1 MPRYVISRVGQAL
14 LTLAM
19 LSLIVF
25 LLARVLG
32 DPLAFMLPFDS
43 LPSDVARVRLMLG
56 FDRPLIVQY
65 ADFLGQL
72 LQGDLG
78 TSTRQR
84 VPVTEL
90 ILQRWVA
97 SLTLVGTGLAG
108 ALAASIVLGVLAA
121 VFRGSPIDSAVR
133 MIAIIGQSAPA
144 FWIGIVLVQVFSVA
158 FELLP
163 SGGQG
168 GFAHLVLPAFT
179 IGLQGLAGMT
189 RLLRSSML
197 EVLDAEYVKK
207 ARIMG
212 VPERTVIWKHALSN
226 ALMPLLTF
234 SGEYFGLLISAA
246 VVVETV
252 FAWPGMGSLTY
263 EAVFTRDYPL
273 IQGIVLVMAAFI
285 LAVNLAVDI
294 LYAYIDPRI
303 RYGSAD

>member
-1 MPRYVISRVGQAL
+1 
-14 LTLAM
+14 
-19 LSLIVF
+19 
-25 LLARVLG
+25 
-32 DPLAFMLPFDS
+32 
-43 LPSDVARVRLMLG
+43 
-56 FDRPLIVQY
+56 VQY

-97 SLTLVGTGLAG
+97 SLMLVGTGLAA

-121 VFRGSPIDSAVR
+121 VFRGTPIDAAVR
-133 MIAIIGQSAPA
+133 TIDIIGQSAPA

-168 GFAHLVLPAFT
+168 GFAHLILPAFT

-207 ARIMG
+207 ARIRG
-212 VPERTVIWKHALSN
+212 VPERRVIWKHALSN

-234 SGEYFGLLISAA
+234 AGEYFGLLISAA

-273 IQGIVLVMAAFI
+273 IQGIVLVLAAFI